1 MVARPTVLCIDYD
14 PPPEYFLTEL
24 NLAILDKVV
33 VRDDSFSRCLAS
45 AETVLRTLGPD
56 AADLVWHLA
65 LQRHKAKLLPHVPES
80 SDEDEE
86 EGGDDAATEAD
97 ALGAQL
103 AATDLQDAA
112 PQKPIIETGREAR
125 KLSRAEQKRAEIRQE
140 KERMKRELKDKMLAA
155 AQLDLPD
162 WLKCAYIRRAPNTVP
177 D

>member
-97 ALGAQL
+97 ALSSPRRICRMPPL
-103 AATDLQDAA
+103 
-112 PQKPIIETGREAR
+112 RSR
-125 KLSRAEQKRAEIRQE
+125 SSKLVE
-140 KERMKRELKDKMLAA
+140 
-155 AQLDLPD
+155 
-162 WLKCAYIRRAPNTVP
+162 RRASSLAPSRSAPTSGRRRSA
-177 D
+177 